1 MTALAMLKARDKNS
15 SAGSHSSSQSP
26 ELRGNRGSLKGS
38 IKSSINERNSTGESP
53 RQHSRAS
60 GDLKVGD
67 DEQGSGKKRVKFSR
81 PLSGKSNRSYHSHHS
96 HQSAE
101 SYMSAAF

>member
-1 MTALAMLKARDKNS
+1 MTALAALKSREKNS

-26 ELRGNRGSLKGS
+26 GLRGNRSSLKGS
-38 IKSSINERNSTGESP
+38 IKGSMNERNSTGESP

-60 GDLKVGD
+60 NELKMGD
-67 DEQGSGKKRVKFSR
+67 DEQGSAKKRVKFSR
-81 PLSGKSNRSYHSHHS
+81 PLSGKSNRSYHSH
-96 HQSAE
+96 QSAD